1 MPQSL
6 LSPREQLIQIQRTLV
21 HRLRTEIFS
30 SVEVPSDDL
39 RRYELQYMR
48 SFRGGYRRIISKELF
63 LSRLSSADLIF
74 QGEFHTLEAS
84 QTAALRILTELHRRL
99 HRRRPLVL
107 ATEVVPIENQRAL
120 DAYTAGALDEDAF
133 LDAIDYPTTWG
144 FAWRN
149 YRPLFQFAKEN
160 EIQIYAINTP
170 SSQGEGNIRRRDE
183 RAAEVIARAAIAHP
197 GSIVYTLAGD
207 FHMCREHL
215 PKHVERELLQ
225 EGVKRR
231 SVIVHQNVDSFYW
244 QLAQHHKE
252 HRSPILELG
261 RDEFCVMNSTPL
273 VKYQSYLHWGL
284 DQQELDDGSS
294 VFEPSMTSPTV
305 AEAVHRLIRTIAGF
319 FHIDPKGFDD
329 FTVYTTRDLDFL
341 ADLERKGRF
350 TAGEIRE
357 IKRQILNDESYFIS
371 RGNIIYLSSLS
382 VDHAAEEAA
391 HYINNK
397 LSGYVSRA
405 LPPRSDFYSRT
416 LREALGF
423 LGSKVVNHLRYHHSE
438 GDFREILVH
447 ARKRRVSPQLDPLV
461 ALARFVLQHLEME
474 RDCLKQK
481 RRPRRR
487 AIYEQDLDLHLGI
500 THSLGYILGERL
512 YRGLIDHV
520 IGRAAVRKLFYLPL
534 TGQHDAEEV
543 YFDLLKR
550 LQEGAA
556 KVRGNR

>member
-1 MPQSL
+1 LPQSL

-39 RRYELQYMR
+39 RRYELRYMR
-48 SFRGGYRRIISKELF
+48 SFKGGYRRIISKRLF

-84 QTAALRILTELHRRL
+84 QTAALRILTELH
-99 HRRRPLVL
+99 HRRPLVL
-107 ATEVVPIENQRAL
+107 ATEVVPIDHQPAL
-120 DAYTAGALDEDAF
+120 DAYTAGVLDEDSF
-133 LDAIDYPTTWG
+133 LEAIDYAANWG

-160 EIQIYAINTP
+160 EIQVYAINTP
-170 SSQGEGNIRRRDE
+170 SSQGEGNIHRRDE
-183 RAAEVIARAAIAHP
+183 RAAEVIARASIAHP
-197 GSIVYTLAGD
+197 GSIVYTLGGD

-215 PKHVERELLQ
+215 PKHVEHELRQ

-231 SVIVHQNVDSFYW
+231 SAIVHQNVDRFYW

-252 HRSPILELG
+252 HGSPILDLG
-261 RDEFCVMNSTPL
+261 QDEFCVMNSTPL

-284 DQQELDDGSS
+284 DQQELDDASRL
-294 VFEPSMTSPTV
+294 FEPISSSPTV
-305 AEAVHRLIRTIAGF
+305 AEAVHHLILTIAGF
-319 FHIDPKGFDD
+319 FHIDAKGFDD

-341 ADLERKGRF
+341 ADLERNGRF

-357 IKRQILNDESYFIS
+357 IKCQILNDESYFIS

-382 VDHAAEEAA
+382 VDHAAEEAS

-397 LSGYVSRA
+397 LSGYVPRA
-405 LPPRSDFYSRT
+405 LPSRSDFYSRI

-423 LGSKVVNHLRYHHSE
+423 LGSKVVNHLRYHHCE
-438 GDFREILVH
+438 EDFREILYH
-447 ARKRRVSPQLDPLV
+447 ARKRGARPQHDPLV
-461 ALARFVLQHLEME
+461 ALARFVLQHLKME
-474 RDCLKQK
+474 RNCLKQK
-481 RRPRRR
+481 RKPRCR
-487 AIYEQDLDLHLGI
+487 AVYEQELDLHLGI

-512 YRGLIDHV
+512 YHALIHHV
-520 IGRAAVRKLFYLPL
+520 IGRSAVRELFCLPL
-534 TGQHDAEEV
+534 TGQEDAEEL
-543 YFDLLKR
+543 YFDLLER
-550 LQEGAA
+550 LQEGAESGRR
-556 KVRGNR
+556 KR